1 MKLHLPR
8 NDSIGQGLVVLAAGL
23 TRDAGRQLDGLA
35 AAPVETV
42 HRARVALKRARS
54 ALRLLEKAGAPWAI
68 MPRYRLTQAGGLMSA
83 ARENAAAAGLAR
95 KFSCRLRG
103 REREV
108 VLRLAAR
115 PGPLA
120 PPEAGQI
127 RQDLL
132 AEARGLATAPAP
144 AITPAKLRHLLRR
157 SLGRAARRYRVAVE
171 APAPESVHEWR
182 KAAIV
187 LRDQCAFAAARCP
200 QGAGAAHL
208 LLVRFARQ
216 LGRCGDLWLLGR
228 RLRRL
233 RVPAAQLASRRR
245 LLARVEMQRRLGALA
260 ALLRWLRLERRLAR
274 LLAEKTGPRGK
285 ARPGR

>member
-8 NDSIGQGLVVLAAGL
+8 NDSIGHGLVVLAAGL

-95 KFSCRLRG
+95 KFSRRLRG

-108 VLRLAAR
+108 VLRLTAR

-120 PPEAGQI
+120 PSAAEQI
-127 RQDLL
+127 RQALL

-144 AITPAKLRHLLRR
+144 VITPAQLRHLLRR
-157 SLGRAARRYRVAVE
+157 SLDRAARRYGTAVE

-182 KAAIV
+182 KAVII
-187 LRDQCAFAAARCP
+187 LRDQCAFAAARWP
-200 QGAGAAHL
+200 VGAGTAHL

-216 LGRCGDLWLLGR
+216 VGRCGDLWLLGR
-228 RLRRL
+228 RLRRQ
-233 RVPAAQLASRRR
+233 RVPAAQRTARRR
-245 LLARVEMQRRLGALA
+245 LVARVELQRRLDALA
-260 ALLRWLRLERRLAR
+260 ALVRWLRLEKHLTR

-285 ARPGR
+285 ARSGR